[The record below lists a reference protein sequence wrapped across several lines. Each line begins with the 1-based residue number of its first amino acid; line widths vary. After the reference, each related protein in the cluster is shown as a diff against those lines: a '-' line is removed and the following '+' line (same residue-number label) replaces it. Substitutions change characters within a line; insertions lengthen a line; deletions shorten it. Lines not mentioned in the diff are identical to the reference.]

1 MESIVHIVLSR
12 FLKNNMINIIE
23 AINGSEKHK
32 DIVWSKLPPSILP
45 FFMGAYIELNKLL
58 KNKNKPEA
66 IELYSKYIN
75 KISNI
80 EIK

>member
-1 MESIVHIVLSR
+1 
-12 FLKNNMINIIE
+12 MINIIE